1 MKWIIDRRE
10 GDFWIV
16 ETEAGNSGKISLSLL
31 PDAKEGDVFFIEHS
45 ESDTEKRKSDF
56 QNRLN
61 RLFEKE

>member
-16 ETEAGNSGKISLSLL
+16 ETEDRNSGKISLSLL
-31 PDAKEGDVFFIEHS
+31 PDAKEGTVFFIERS